1 MAPPEA
7 GNSVRYL
14 FLLGRIL
21 YGGFF
26 LLNAYHHFTG
36 ASAMAPYAGAKGIPA
51 PKAAILGSGV
61 LLALGGLSI
70 LLGVKPKLG
79 ILCVVLFLLPVTF
92 TMHNY
97 WADRD
102 PQARQMNQVQFNKNI
117 GLLGAALMLLAIP
130 EPWWFSLGG

>member
-1 MAPPEA
+1 MPSYEA

-26 LLNAYHHFTG
+26 LLNACRHFTR
-36 ASAMAPYAGAKGIPA
+36 AAAMAPYAGSRGVPA

-61 LLALGGLSI
+61 LLLLGGLSI
-70 LLGVKPKLG
+70 LLGVRPRLG

-102 PQARQMNQVQFNKNI
+102 PQARQMNEVQFSKNVA
-117 GLLGAALMLLAIP
+117 LLGAALMLLAIP
-130 EPWWFSLGG
+130 EPWWLSLGA

>member
-1 MAPPEA
+1 
-7 GNSVRYL
+7 VRYL

-26 LLNAYHHFTG
+26 LLNAYRHFTR
-36 ASAMAPYAGAKGIPA
+36 AAAMAPYAGSRGVPA

-61 LLALGGLSI
+61 LLLLGGLSI
-70 LLGVKPKLG
+70 LLGVRPRLG

-102 PQARQMNQVQFNKNI
+102 PQARQMNEVQFSKNVA
-117 GLLGAALMLLAIP
+117 LLGAALMLLAIP
-130 EPWWFSLGG
+130 EPWWLSLGG

>member
-1 MAPPEA
+1 MPSHEA
-7 GNSVRYL
+7 SVAVRYL

-26 LLNAYHHFTG
+26 LRNAYNHFTG
-36 ASAMAPYAGAKGIPA
+36 VSAMAPYAGSKGVPA
-51 PKAAILGSGV
+51 PRAAILGSGV

-79 ILCVVLFLLPVTF
+79 IVCVVLFLLPVTF

-102 PQARQMNQVQFNKNI
+102 PQSRQMNQIQFNKNI

-130 EPWWFSLGG
+130 EPWWFSVGG

>member
-1 MAPPEA
+1 MPSHDAA
-7 GNSVRYL
+7 AAVKYL
-14 FLLGRIL
+14 FLLGRVL

-26 LLNAYHHFTG
+26 LLNAYNHLTNS
-36 ASAMAPYAGAKGIPA
+36 SAMAPYAGSKGIPA
-51 PKAAILGSGV
+51 PRAAVLGSGV

-79 ILCVVLFLLPVTF
+79 ILCVVLFLLPVTL

-102 PQARQMNQVQFNKNI
+102 PQARQLNEIQFRKNI
-117 GLLGAALMLLAIP
+117 ALLGAALMLLAVG
-130 EPWWFSLGG
+130 EPWWLSLGR

>member
-1 MAPPEA
+1 MPSYEA

-14 FLLGRIL
+14 FLLGRVL

-26 LLNAYHHFTG
+26 LLNAYHHFTQ
-36 ASAMAPYAGAKGIPA
+36 ASTMAPYAGSKGVPA
-51 PKAAILGSGV
+51 PKAAIIGSGV

-79 ILCVVLFLLPVTF
+79 ILCIVLFLLPVSF

-102 PQARQMNQVQFNKNI
+102 PQAQQMNQIQFHKNM

-130 EPWWFSLGG
+130 EPWWLSLGG

>member
-1 MAPPEA
+1 MPSHEA
-7 GNSVRYL
+7 SDAVRYL

-26 LLNAYHHFTG
+26 LRNAYNHFTG
-36 ASAMAPYAGAKGIPA
+36 VSAMAPYAGSKGVPA
-51 PKAAILGSGV
+51 PSAAILGSGL

-102 PQARQMNQVQFNKNI
+102 PQARQMNQIQFNKNI

-130 EPWWFSLGG
+130 EPWWFSFGG

>member
-1 MAPPEA
+1 
-7 GNSVRYL
+7 L

-26 LLNAYHHFTG
+26 LLNAYHHLTG
-36 ASAMAPYAGAKGIPA
+36 VSAMAPYAGSKGVPA

-70 LLGVKPKLG
+70 LLGVKPRFG

-102 PQARQMNQVQFNKNI
+102 PQARQMNQVNFNKNL

>member
-1 MAPPEA
+1 MPSHEA
-7 GNSVRYL
+7 SNAVRYL

-26 LLNAYHHFTG
+26 LYNAYHHFTG
-36 ASAMAPYAGAKGIPA
+36 VSAMAPYAGSKGVPA

-61 LLALGGLSI
+61 LLALGGLSS
-70 LLGVKPKLG
+70 LLGVKPRLG

-102 PQARQMNQVQFNKNI
+102 PQARQMNQAHFNKNI

-130 EPWWFSLGG
+130 EPWWLSLGG

>member
-1 MAPPEA
+1 MPSPEA
-7 GNSVRYL
+7 SNAVRYL

-26 LLNAYHHFTG
+26 LLNAYHHFTQT
-36 ASAMAPYAGAKGIPA
+36 SAMAPYAGSKGVPA
-51 PKAAILGSGV
+51 PKTAILGSGV
-61 LLALGGLSI
+61 LLLLGGLSI
-70 LLGVKPKLG
+70 LLGVKPRLG

-102 PQARQMNQVQFNKNI
+102 PQARQINQVQFNKNI
-117 GLLGAALMLLAIP
+117 GLLGAALMLLAVP